1 MTTEAKKALIET
13 YVAAYNRGDIQGMLA
28 TLAEDIHFENIQDGA
43 ITASAQGI
51 DEFRALAE
59 RTTSLFEHR
68 EQVIEGLSEAV
79 NTTTATIRFY
89 GKLAIDLPNGME
101 EGEEIHLQGTSEFEF
116 DNDKIRRIRDFS

>member
-89 GKLAIDLPNGME
+89 GKLAIDLPNGMV